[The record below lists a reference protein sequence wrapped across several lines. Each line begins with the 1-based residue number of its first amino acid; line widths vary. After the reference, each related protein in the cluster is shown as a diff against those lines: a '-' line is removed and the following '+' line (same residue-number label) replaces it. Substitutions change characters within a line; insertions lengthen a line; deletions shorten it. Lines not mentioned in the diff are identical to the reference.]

1 VTPTRKLAFTAA
13 LFAVGVGLVAMAAA
27 LKDVAP
33 LFLAWIPL
41 LLVGWVLT
49 RPEPVA
55 GSPPH
60 GDRDS
65 RTPPAKTD

>member
-1 VTPTRKLAFTAA
+1 M
-13 LFAVGVGLVAMAAA
+13 VAMAAA

>member
-1 VTPTRKLAFTAA
+1 M
-13 LFAVGVGLVAMAAA
+13 GVGMVAMAAA

-55 GSPPH
+55 GPPPPDGTFDSKSPPA
-60 GDRDS
+60 GPD
-65 RTPPAKTD
+65 